1 MRKVIDLQMKFWK
14 KDIADINFDLQS
26 RDEIPK
32 LLIGLQH
39 IYSTRETRE
48 KVFSILRRIVPRK
61 NHEAGRPGMN
71 LWKILV
77 LGSLRVN
84 CSCDFD
90 KLHEL
95 ANNHRTLR
103 LMLGHAETDIDSL
116 YALQTIRDNVSL
128 LTPEILDE
136 INQVVV
142 PVGQNMAMRKKD
154 EGLKASCD
162 SFVVETDVHYPT
174 DSNLLYDAMR
184 KMITLI
190 AIVCSVVG
198 ITQWRQS
205 HHNIQKIKRLLR
217 NLQKLRRSTSKD
229 AAKKAQRESII
240 IKAHENYIQVC
251 EDLISRVTETI
262 SILRELGLLSLMQ
275 DLRLTT
281 IEEYIRHAQRQIDQ
295 IRRRVVFDE
304 KIPHAE
310 KVFSIFE
317 PHTEWISKGKAGVPQ
332 ELGLKVC
339 VLKDQN
345 GFILHHRVMLGETD
359 DKVAVA
365 MVQEAKDRFP
375 CLISCSFDK
384 GFYTPR
390 SRKELGKIL
399 DHVILPKKGRLS
411 AKDKEIEHSEEF
423 ITSRRKHSAVESSI
437 NALENHGLDRCPD
450 HGLHGFKRYVAVSV
464 LARNIQI
471 LGHLLQQKELKRQN
485 RRKAA

>member
-1 MRKVIDLQMKFWK
+1 MRKVVDLQMKFWK

-39 IYSTRETRE
+39 IFSTRKIRE
-48 KVFSILRRIVPRK
+48 KVFSILRRIVARK
-61 NHEAGRPGMN
+61 NHEAGRPGMD
-71 LWKILV
+71 LWKIFV

-84 CSCDFD
+84 CNCDFD

-103 LMLGHAETDIDSL
+103 LMLGHAQTDIDSL

-142 PVGQNMAMRKKD
+142 PAGQDLAMRKKD

-184 KMITLI
+184 KMIILI
-190 AIVCSVVG
+190 AAICSEVG

-205 HHNIQKIKRLLR
+205 HHNILKVKRLLR

-229 AAKKAQRESII
+229 AAKKAQREAVIVN
-240 IKAHENYIQVC
+240 AHENYIQVC
-251 EDLISRVTETI
+251 ENLISRVTETI
-262 SILRELGLLSLMQ
+262 SILRELQLLSLMQ

-281 IEEYIRHAQRQIDQ
+281 IEEYIRHARRQIDQ
-295 IRRRVVFDE
+295 IRRRVVLDE
-304 KIPHAE
+304 KIPHAK

-345 GFILHHRVMLGETD
+345 GFILYHRVMLGQTD

-365 MVQEAKDRFP
+365 MVQEAKARFP

-384 GFYTPR
+384 GFYTPQ

-423 ITSRRKHSAVESSI
+423 VTARRRHSSVESSI
-437 NALENHGLDRCPD
+437 NALENHGLDRCLD
-450 HGLHGFKRYVAVSV
+450 HGLHGFKRYVALAVV
-464 LARNIQI
+464 ARNIQI
-471 LGHLLQQKELKRQN
+471 LGHLIQQKELKRQK
-485 RRKAA
+485 RRRAA

>member
-39 IYSTRETRE
+39 IYCTPKIRE
-48 KVFSILRRIVPRK
+48 KVSIILRHIVPRK
-61 NHEAGRPGMN
+61 NLESGRPGMN

-84 CSCDFD
+84 CNCDFD
-90 KLHEL
+90 KLQEL
-95 ANNHRTLR
+95 TNNHRTLR
-103 LMLGHAETDIDSL
+103 LLLGHAETDTDSR

-142 PVGQNMAMRKKD
+142 PVGQNLAMRNKD
-154 EGLKASCD
+154 VGLKTSCD

-190 AIVCSVVG
+190 AVVCSAVG

-205 HHNIQKIKRLLR
+205 HHNIQKVKRLLR

-240 IKAHENYIQVC
+240 IKAHENYLQVC
-251 EDLISRVTETI
+251 EDLISKVTETI
-262 SILRELGLLSLMQ
+262 CILRKLGLLSLMQ

-295 IRRRVVFDE
+295 IRRRVVLDE

-310 KVFSIFE
+310 KVFSIFQ

-365 MVQEAKDRFP
+365 MVQEAKERFP
-375 CLISCSFDK
+375 CLNSCSFDK
-384 GFYTPR
+384 GFHTPHG
-390 SRKELGKIL
+390 RKELGKIL

-423 ITSRRKHSAVESSI
+423 VTARRRHSSVESSI
-437 NALENHGLDRCPD
+437 NALENHGLDRCLD
-450 HGLHGFKRYVAVSV
+450 HGLHGFERYVALAVV
-464 LARNIQI
+464 ARNIQI
-471 LGHLLQQKELKRQN
+471 LGHLIQQKELKRQK
-485 RRKAA
+485 RRRAA